1 MTLERVPGS
10 QPTQVPRGT
19 PTRESTATSLPVREP
34 QITSIQEGIQNNIRR
49 LKDQSTAVAEAL
61 NTLDLNIRQSTE
73 SLDVGRSVRSIPSN
87 LVRGITSPLS
97 LTPLITVH
105 RTGDAHLDEQ
115 VAARDNLE
123 LNGIR
128 LQKELEDLDVQ
139 SIFADAIPQQVAN
152 GFLNT
157 VDDLDDFIGQHRNVP
172 GVVDISTKAFDR
184 AIRARERRESNLR
197 LSPEEALAQI
207 QGPRRITTYGLTALS
222 STNDLLGLINTLRT
236 PSLADGIT
244 IEDVLSGLSRASVPG
259 DVAQKF
265 IDDNSDFAAELRG
278 NIDTYLAR
286 GTQWRADMANS
297 RNRGEFASRIDEFKS
312 GVSFAD
318 NPGLYIGLPA
328 GWLNRNYFKPV
339 AGIGL
344 SAAQDVLHNVRRLP
358 GSTDRGVIPKL
369 NEFFGLTPSQAQEF
383 QDNFTRHKADGVAGW
398 QAYGLAFE
406 DQDLNAVAKIMI
418 EIISD
423 PTSYIGFGLFKVFK
437 EGTRLRILAEGIERS
452 WTRTMDLPFRAAFKI
467 GTFIIPKTAGQLI
480 ERKIIKL
487 LQTPLYY
494 LNLAHPRGLS
504 AFTSPMTRNREN
516 LIIARDAFLRE
527 PHLQSPGND
536 AVRAMMDRPWYS
548 TAQAEVMLRE
558 LGATLEDPQAVV
570 AFTNKVQE
578 TLTITKEIPGGSL
591 LSLDEAVDTILTSA
605 GVSHTNP
612 HARIVRNLIKQERD
626 ARLQRF
632 RTMVNQPDMR
642 AFMEDFVEHQ
652 RFVLS
657 ANQVNPLSDY
667 KNRMALVMGSLSSNK
682 YTAPAFNTY
691 TAAYNVANRVSMGFA
706 RMYLMSSL
714 YTPFNIIENAVKTIA
729 IGQSPRWRGN
739 IVARTRNLYLN
750 NEDLLP
756 TQILFDRGSVIELQ
770 ALARSG
776 PAFTALKTERTP
788 ARLIRRWREAGN
800 PLTKLFGIGDEAFI
814 QTGTEI
820 ATNSQANVLNALG
833 NKQLRENPATALEVA
848 RASEIIEDLS
858 SPLSSFMDSNHVEQY
873 KESALNTLITNGP
886 DIENL
891 SKNLTAGMQHAAE
904 MQSLAAK
911 YPLIPDSSKRYVI
924 DAATEADLHR
934 QLLDG
939 SLDDMGRGQIFQEL
953 MSNPEIFQNRINGY
967 LRGMLDNPPRNID
980 ELQAHTFNLEQIND
994 VLSQTI
1000 SVQMSLNEALV
1011 REITDLDVKTRMWTE
1026 HWQQT
1031 IIPTIDAG
1039 VTASN
1044 QIIASLRQNLDIP
1057 GLTTQA
1063 RNQYEDLLLAESNRI
1078 RLTAQAREDL
1088 NAVTNTLIRE
1098 RDDVIR
1104 PSIIRTQGKG
1114 AANFDHPRMRDW
1126 YARFT
1131 AARAEQWEKSTAALY
1146 DSLNE
1151 AVTAAEVIDNIPL
1164 PAPRDATGTSLTMAD
1179 IGGLYSSAPDA
1190 ITNTLYLPDVMAM
1203 RPRKDFVARVHGRA
1217 QRIATQIDQ
1226 TPEALGYS
1234 RKRIGE
1240 AYDDHM
1246 KSVRADVEGMGESAP
1261 VFTQWDEFRND
1272 MHGYYQAADLKIRPG
1287 HVDAVDEFAR
1297 GVREAVGADPV
1308 ARKMLSQADVP
1319 TGQINLETSLLT
1331 ADDELTRLSAVAST
1345 ADDAAADAA
1354 ALTAAGTRNPI
1365 SEQLNDLLGLVGD
1378 ARLTPEQQVARIRSA
1393 PAPDGSVWEAKRRQS
1408 LTTAIDEYNLNFPV
1422 NDNRNALNATMKF
1435 FIPFW
1440 QYESHR
1446 LFYIPRIALRNPG
1459 ILHTWGLYSDNTDR
1473 GYVPIPGTGLQ
1484 GNFLRNTI
1492 GMGGFSRAV
1501 NRDFPEFYDQF
1512 PGLSNT
1518 VDQAG
1523 RLGFFPNIY
1532 GSAFLASKFSNR
1544 AGVWQTGEIIP
1555 PPVGTVF
1562 EVINAIDPD
1571 NPFTDALSELFLP
1584 NRFRDYLISI
1594 NVAKSMDEGQGPRAS
1609 ELLFKKIRGEAF
1621 TDEENAIWSTGERA
1635 ASIHMIWN
1643 YQGGFTRFRPEQL
1656 DAARRLS
1663 KEIILR
1669 YVPITSEQY
1678 DEAHKLGM
1686 PIEQYYPF
1694 PRELDQELR
1703 EIEAIAR
1710 WRGLTSGLRP
1720 SALVEMQAK
1729 QDDFYARITEA
1740 ADAKKQQ
1747 ELIEEERFRRTGTGH
1762 ISRDELYRRKRE
1774 LDSNFQQFRED
1785 LELSPEFKDVPIQ
1798 YQDRID
1804 FANEH
1809 DVQAP
1814 VRDPFS
1820 ELLAFY
1826 YQVTPDD
1833 FVFFDPEVGQEVIDW
1848 NGFYTW
1854 RTGIEDSLQGQ
1865 ARTDFLNLVTAQDT
1879 ELDAFRRA
1887 DYETFIRPY
1896 KAIFQV
1902 ILDQHNPQE
1911 QAIIRQFYA
1920 SNRDTVSP
1928 TQRQALRDIQVGGVN
1943 LISSFQS
1950 EVSAKRRVLR
1960 RVSPELD
1967 ARLAFWGE
1975 TSTVTS
1981 PQAVAIHDGLFT
1993 QYDIDAR
2000 TLVEIETVEP
2010 ILQDLTG
2017 ITE

>member
-1 MTLERVPGS
+1 MRPFERFVFI
-10 QPTQVPRGT
+10 
-19 PTRESTATSLPVREP
+19 AL
-34 QITSIQEGIQNNIRR
+34 SILLLVSFLGGPELLSRVGLGFLGRWG
-49 LKDQSTAVAEAL
+49 AAAL
-61 NTLDLNIRQSTE
+61 WSGFLIA
-73 SLDVGRSVRSIPSN
+73 RSVR
-87 LVRGITSPLS
+87 GSPYRHWAKKWRPELALAVALGLS
-97 LTPLITVH
+97 LLLRWPMGELDLAHYIGPDEGEMVENGLAMLGA
-105 RTGDAHLDEQ
+105 GDFNQRHPGYPGLFFYIQMVPAAAHHLLS
-115 VAARDNLE
+115 AARGE
-123 LNGIR
+123 G
-128 LQKELEDLDVQ
+128 KT
-139 SIFADAIPQQVAN
+139 IPEQPREGFYRVA
-152 GFLNT
+152 
-157 VDDLDDFIGQHRNVP
+157 
-172 GVVDISTKAFDR
+172 
-184 AIRARERRESNLR
+184 RR
-197 LSPEEALAQI
+197 
-207 QGPRRITTYGLTALS
+207 TT
-222 STNDLLGLINTLRT
+222 LL
-236 PSLADGIT
+236 
-244 IEDVLSGLSRASVPG
+244 
-259 DVAQKF
+259 
-265 IDDNSDFAAELRG
+265 
-278 NIDTYLAR
+278 
-286 GTQWRADMANS
+286 
-297 RNRGEFASRIDEFKS
+297 
-312 GVSFAD
+312 
-318 NPGLYIGLPA
+318 A
-328 GWLNRNYFKPV
+328 GWLTAIAVYLVGRRRYGRPTAALAAALVGLSPLVFRESRVVNPDLMLMLFV
-339 AGIGL
+339 TIGL
-344 SAAQDVLHNVRRLP
+344 GFCLRVLERPKTSSFLLA
-358 GSTDRGVIPKL
+358 GAGV
-369 NEFFGLTPSQAQEF
+369 
-383 QDNFTRHKADGVAGW
+383 
-398 QAYGLAFE
+398 GLAA
-406 DQDLNAVAKIMI
+406 AVKYTGVVLSVPYLVAWLVCG
-418 EIISD
+418 EARRS
-423 PTSYIGFGLFKVFK
+423 FGSACLGLLVALVTFM
-437 EGTRLRILAEGIERS
+437 AASPYS
-452 WTRTMDLPFRAAFKI
+452 WLDLP
-467 GTFIIPKTAGQLI
+467 TF
-480 ERKIIKL
+480 
-487 LQTPLYY
+487 
-494 LNLAHPRGLS
+494 
-504 AFTSPMTRNREN
+504 
-516 LIIARDAFLRE
+516 
-527 PHLQSPGND
+527 
-536 AVRAMMDRPWYS
+536 
-548 TAQAEVMLRE
+548 
-558 LGATLEDPQAVV
+558 
-570 AFTNKVQE
+570 
-578 TLTITKEIPGGSL
+578 
-591 LSLDEAVDTILTSA
+591 
-605 GVSHTNP
+605 
-612 HARIVRNLIKQERD
+612 
-626 ARLQRF
+626 
-632 RTMVNQPDMR
+632 
-642 AFMEDFVEHQ
+642 
-652 RFVLS
+652 
-657 ANQVNPLSDY
+657 
-667 KNRMALVMGSLSSNK
+667 
-682 YTAPAFNTY
+682 
-691 TAAYNVANRVSMGFA
+691 
-706 RMYLMSSL
+706 
-714 YTPFNIIENAVKTIA
+714 
-729 IGQSPRWRGN
+729 
-739 IVARTRNLYLN
+739 
-750 NEDLLP
+750 
-756 TQILFDRGSVIELQ
+756 
-770 ALARSG
+770 
-776 PAFTALKTERTP
+776 
-788 ARLIRRWREAGN
+788 
-800 PLTKLFGIGDEAFI
+800 
-814 QTGTEI
+814 
-820 ATNSQANVLNALG
+820 
-833 NKQLRENPATALEVA
+833 
-848 RASEIIEDLS
+848 
-858 SPLSSFMDSNHVEQY
+858 
-873 KESALNTLITNGP
+873 
-886 DIENL
+886 
-891 SKNLTAGMQHAAE
+891 
-904 MQSLAAK
+904 
-911 YPLIPDSSKRYVI
+911 
-924 DAATEADLHR
+924 
-934 QLLDG
+934 
-939 SLDDMGRGQIFQEL
+939 
-953 MSNPEIFQNRINGY
+953 
-967 LRGMLDNPPRNID
+967 LRGM
-980 ELQAHTFNLEQIND
+980 
-994 VLSQTI
+994 
-1000 SVQMSLNEALV
+1000 
-1011 REITDLDVKTRMWTE
+1011 
-1026 HWQQT
+1026 
-1031 IIPTIDAG
+1031 
-1039 VTASN
+1039 
-1044 QIIASLRQNLDIP
+1044 
-1057 GLTTQA
+1057 
-1063 RNQYEDLLLAESNRI
+1063 
-1078 RLTAQAREDL
+1078 
-1088 NAVTNTLIRE
+1088 
-1098 RDDVIR
+1098 
-1104 PSIIRTQGKG
+1104 
-1114 AANFDHPRMRDW
+1114 
-1126 YARFT
+1126 
-1131 AARAEQWEKSTAALY
+1131 
-1146 DSLNE
+1146 
-1151 AVTAAEVIDNIPL
+1151 
-1164 PAPRDATGTSLTMAD
+1164 TMH
-1179 IGGLYSSAPDA
+1179 
-1190 ITNTLYLPDVMAM
+1190 
-1203 RPRKDFVARVHGRA
+1203 F
-1217 QRIATQIDQ
+1217 
-1226 TPEALGYS
+1226 
-1234 RKRIGE
+1234 
-1240 AYDDHM
+1240 
-1246 KSVRADVEGMGESAP
+1246 
-1261 VFTQWDEFRND
+1261 
-1272 MHGYYQAADLKIRPG
+1272 GYYQAADLKIRPG